1 MKKIFIVFSLLILVI
16 IVIISSFKGAETG
29 TKRLKI
35 YFFNAG
41 KADAIVLSKNGKY
54 IMIDTGEASLSSEI
68 LDYFEKNNITKLDY
82 LIITH
87 FDKDH
92 VGSASSVIKE
102 IEIGEVLESNVPKE
116 SEYYNAYLD
125 ALNSKNIS
133 PKTVSGNY
141 EIYLDDIKLNI
152 NGPDKIYDK
161 NESNNSSLIVS
172 FKYNEKSFLFMG
184 DAENARIKDFLSSN
198 NLTFDFIK
206 IPYHGNY
213 QKRLEELLSEVKSS
227 YAVITCSNNE
237 GAENDVL
244 SLLNKYNVKY
254 FLTKNGDITV
264 TSDGKNISIS
274 Q

>member
-1 MKKIFIVFSLLILVI
+1 MKNILLVFSLLILVI
-16 IVIISSFKGAETG
+16 IVVFSSLKNTDISKDN
-29 TKRLKI
+29 LKI

-41 KADAIVLSKNGKY
+41 KADAIVLSKNGKN
-54 IMIDTGEASLSSEI
+54 IMIDTGEASLSKEI

-92 VGSASSVIKE
+92 VGSAASVING

-125 ALNSKNIS
+125 ALNSKNIK
-133 PKTVSGNY
+133 PKTISGDY
-141 EIYLDDIKLNI
+141 EIYLDNIKLNV
-152 NGPDKIYDK
+152 NGPEKIYDK
-161 NESNNSSLIVS
+161 NESNNSSLIVT
-172 FKYNEKSFLFMG
+172 FKYGDKSFLFMG
-184 DAENARIKDFLSSN
+184 DAENARIKDFLNSN
-198 NLTFDFIK
+198 NYTFDFIK

-227 YAVITCSNNE
+227 YAVITCSNEE
-237 GAENDVL
+237 GAQSE
-244 SLLNKYNVKY
+244 SLRILNKLNIKY
-254 FLTKNGDITV
+254 FLTKGGAITV
-264 TSDGKNISIS
+264 TSDGKSIDIN